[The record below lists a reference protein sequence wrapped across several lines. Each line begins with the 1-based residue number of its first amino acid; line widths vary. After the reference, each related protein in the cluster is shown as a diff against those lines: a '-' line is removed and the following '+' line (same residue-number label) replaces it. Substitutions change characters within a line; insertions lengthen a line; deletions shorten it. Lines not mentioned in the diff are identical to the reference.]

1 MRVTCAR
8 GWAWLGLAPMVALAL
23 GVLTIPVAEAGFKQI
38 NTPNPDDPM
47 KVRIFELDNG
57 LTVYLTE
64 NHETPRFYSE
74 IAVRAGSKQDP
85 ADATGLAHYLEHLLF
100 KGNTKMGTLDYAKEK
115 PFLDEIQDLYEKH
128 FAEKDDETRKAIY
141 AEINRIAQE
150 AAQYAV
156 PNEIDKL
163 YNGMG
168 SSHVNAHTWH
178 EETVYEVGLPAN
190 RLTQWATI
198 ESDRYV
204 DPVFRLFHTELE
216 TVYEEKNRSIDNKER
231 LIHEAVG
238 ELLYKKHPYGQQL
251 TIGTVEHLK
260 RPSLIKIRNFFDTW
274 YVPNNMAISVSGD
287 INIDETIKVID
298 EAFGKWKRKDI
309 PAPKTWDEAPLKGA
323 ERVTVKYLGE
333 EYVLLAY
340 RTAPR
345 GHADYDA
352 LRLVDMVMNNTAAG
366 LIDLNLNQ
374 QQKVRSAGSSPDF
387 NNDYGAQ
394 TLFGIPKDGQTLEE
408 VEKLLVEQLE
418 LLKKGEFEDWIL
430 PAIITDFKKNEKA
443 QLESDMARAGAMTTA
458 FLSFQDWDHVVGD
471 MGRMEKV
478 TKADVVAVANK
489 YFGDNYVAGFRIDAQ
504 QELPQIE
511 KPQIDAVEI
520 DPSRQSEYAKAVLAL
535 PVIEIE
541 PVFVDPAKDFKV
553 VEDGKGVK
561 LYYSPNPLNDLFS
574 FSINVEFGTHEDNK
588 IAIATR
594 LMDKSGTDRFAP
606 EDLKKEW
613 YKLGTD
619 FAISAGDNESFV
631 SIAGL
636 DENFEKSLGLMI
648 EVLTK
653 PVAEGAVLDE
663 LKKIILAQRTDAKKD
678 PGTVG
683 QALTNYNRYGKDS
696 YFLRMLP
703 EAELNAL
710 TVEELHA
717 LVRGLLGYKHTLTY
731 TGSLPLEDVLAIL
744 KKHHPAQGDLKN
756 PPAYRFLKARTPE
769 KTEIYFYNKE
779 MAQAQVRIDFP
790 DGVYTDANETPI
802 ELYNTYFDGGMSGVV
817 FQELREARALAY
829 SAGARYLNGSRKN
842 DENLMIGVIG
852 CQADKTPE
860 AVDAFLDLFDNL
872 PESEDRFREA
882 IGSIVNRYRTSKL
895 GYRAII
901 GAVRGWEKLGVPIDP
916 RKQRFE
922 AIQKADMNTLLG
934 FHKAHVKGR
943 PKLISIVGDKTKMDM
958 ERIAKQG
965 AVVEIGEDQIFV
977 K

>member
-1 MRVTCAR
+1 MRVRHAR
-8 GWAWLGLAPMVALAL
+8 RGAPWAWGLVVLMALA
-23 GVLTIPVAEAGFKQI
+23 VLAAPAAEAGYKQV
-38 NTPNPDDPM
+38 NAPNPDDPM

-57 LTVYLTE
+57 LRVYLTE

-115 PFLDEIQDLYEKH
+115 PYLDEIQSLYEKH
-128 FAEKDDETRKAIY
+128 FVEQDAETRKAIY
-141 AEINRIAQE
+141 AEINRVAQE

-178 EETVYEVGLPAN
+178 EETVYKVGLPAN

-198 ESDRYV
+198 ESDRYI

-231 LIHEAVG
+231 LIHEAVDQ
-238 ELLYKKHPYGQQL
+238 LLYKKHPYGQQL

-260 RPSLIKIRNFFDTW
+260 RPSLIKIREFFDTW

-287 INIDETIKVID
+287 IDVDETIKVID

-309 PAPKTWDEAPLKGA
+309 PAPKTWTEAPLNGA
-323 ERVTVKYLGE
+323 ERVTVQYLGE
-333 EYVLLAY
+333 EYALLAW
-340 RTAPR
+340 RTAPK

-352 LRLVDMVMNNTAAG
+352 LRLADMVLNNTAAG

-387 NNDYGAQ
+387 NNDYGAEM
-394 TLFGIPKDGQTLEE
+394 LFGVPKDGQTLEE
-408 VEKLLVEQLE
+408 VEKLLVEQIE

-430 PAIITDFKKNEKA
+430 PAIIADFKKNEKA
-443 QLESDMARAGAMTTA
+443 QLESDMARVGAMTNA
-458 FLSFQDWDHVVGD
+458 FLSFADWDYVVGD
-471 MGRMEKV
+471 MDRMEKV
-478 TKADVVAVANK
+478 TKAEVVAVANK
-489 YFGDNYVAGFRIDAQ
+489 YFGANYVAGYRIDAQ

-520 DPSRQSEYAKAVLAL
+520 DPSRQSEYAKAILAM
-535 PVIEIE
+535 PVKEIE

-561 LYYSPNPLNDLFS
+561 LYYAPNPLNDLFS
-574 FSINVEFGTHEDNK
+574 FTINVEFGTHEDNK

-594 LMDKSGTDRFAP
+594 LMDKSGTDRFTP
-606 EDLKKEW
+606 EELKKEW

-619 FAISAGDNESFV
+619 FSISAGDNESFV
-631 SIAGL
+631 SISGL
-636 DENFEKSLGLMI
+636 DENFERSLGLMI

-653 PVAEGAVLDE
+653 PVAEAAVLDE
-663 LKKIILAQRTDAKKD
+663 LKKIIIAQRTDSKKD

-696 YFLRMLP
+696 FFLRMLP
-703 EAELNAL
+703 EVELNAL
-710 TVEELHA
+710 TVAELHD

-731 TGSLPLEDVLAIL
+731 TGSLPLEEVLAIL
-744 KKHHPAQGDLKN
+744 KKHHPITGDLKD

-790 DGVYTDANETPI
+790 DGVYADTNETPI

-829 SAGARYLNGSRKN
+829 SAGARYLSGSRKN
-842 DENLMIGVIG
+842 DENLMIGMIG
-852 CQADKTPE
+852 CQADKTPD

-872 PESEDRFREA
+872 PESPDRFREA
-882 IGSIVNRYRTSKL
+882 VESIVNRYRTSKL
-895 GYRAII
+895 GYRSII
-901 GAVRGWEKLGVPIDP
+901 GSVRSWERLGVPIDP
-916 RKQRFE
+916 RKKRFE
-922 AIQKADMNTLLG
+922 DIQKADMATLLG
-934 FHKAHVKGR
+934 FHREHVKGR
-943 PKLISIVGDKTKMDM
+943 PKLISIVGDKAKIDM
-958 ERIAKQG
+958 ERIAKHG
-965 AVVEIGEDQIFV
+965 AIVEISEDQIFV